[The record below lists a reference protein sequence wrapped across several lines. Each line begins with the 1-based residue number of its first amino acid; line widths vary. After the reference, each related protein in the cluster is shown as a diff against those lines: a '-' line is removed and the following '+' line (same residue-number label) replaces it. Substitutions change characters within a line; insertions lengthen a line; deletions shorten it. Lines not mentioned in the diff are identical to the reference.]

1 MKALQLHA
9 LKKHREA
16 KQWTQDMLAE
26 FSGVSVRTIQRLES
40 GSGASMDTA
49 KSLAAT
55 LGLKSVAELQEA
67 QDEAPT
73 DPVSADSYPSAISI
87 PIPAQAPA
95 TDLSYAENHEFV
107 SMLRK
112 QHTFAGGALFI
123 LLIIAVLSSPEGRKA
138 VYWIIGSG
146 LTAAAVGWL
155 LMRRLPRERLLPS
168 IAPFAALGFMIAL
181 MWQGFLFLHRGFQE
195 IELRAFVVHVYDT
208 RVRVDHALDLWMDE
222 QEKAGEDL
230 FHYGKL
236 RVDGLLKDG
245 SWAELVSKMSVRPFP
260 ASCPP
265 LRVDMTTDELSDWLD
280 HADQVCLKPYSRG
293 SVRMYGGM

>member
-1 MKALQLHA
+1 MKALKLNA

-16 KQWTQDMLAE
+16 KQWTQDMLAD

-55 LGLKSVAELQEA
+55 LGLQSVAELQEIQGA
-67 QDEAPT
+67 IQPE
-73 DPVSADSYPSAISI
+73 VADSAPVAAVSPAPEPSPAIDPSH
-87 PIPAQAPA
+87 AQ
-95 TDLSYAENHEFV
+95 NHEFV

-112 QHTFAGGALFI
+112 QHMFGGAVLFI
-123 LLIIAVLSSPEGRKA
+123 MLIIAVLSSPEGRNA
-138 VYWIIGSG
+138 VYWTIGSG

-155 LMRRLPRERLLPS
+155 LMRRLPKERILPS

-181 MWQGFLFLHRGFQE
+181 MWQGYQFLHRGFQE
-195 IELRAFVVHVYDT
+195 IQLKAFVVQVYDA
-208 RVRVDHALDLWMDE
+208 RSSVDHALGLWMDE
-222 QEKAGEDL
+222 QEKAGEDV

-245 SWAELVSKMSVRPFP
+245 SWAELVSKMSDRPFP

-265 LRVDMTTDELSDWLD
+265 LRVDMTTDELNDWLD
-280 HADQVCLKPYSRG
+280 HADQVCVKLSSRG
-293 SVRMYGGM
+293 SVRMYGGI